1 MKLSFFQQN
10 MSRHVTFLQK
20 MSFHFVWSDVACV
33 SMQLLDV
40 SFCLPICV
48 SQCDWFNFHICS
60 LSFISRTRLQLQP
73 AGGNVSYLKKSEPHQ
88 VSKWRRGEWGRDRE
102 GGREEQW
109 EQKEWC
115 RGKENDKARWEKAG
129 WVDWGSQKWD
139 AQRSGEEGLVLLR
152 LDRCGGHRGEEME
165 MWKGKKP
172 EWVSKMWRK

>member
-20 MSFHFVWSDVACV
+20 MSFHVVWSDVACV

-102 GGREEQW
+102 GGREGGRSMGNRKSGAE
-109 EQKEWC
+109 EKKMTR
-115 RGKENDKARWEKAG
+115 RG
-129 WVDWGSQKWD
+129 
-139 AQRSGEEGLVLLR
+139 
-152 LDRCGGHRGEEME
+152 
-165 MWKGKKP
+165 GKKRGGWIG
-172 EWVSKMWRK
+172 EVRSEMLRDQGRRGWCC

>member
-102 GGREEQW
+102 GRREGGAMGTERVVQRKRKW
-109 EQKEWC
+109 QGEVGKSGVGGLGKSEV
-115 RGKENDKARWEKAG
+115 RGSEIRGGGAGVAKA
-129 WVDWGSQKWD
+129 
-139 AQRSGEEGLVLLR
+139 
-152 LDRCGGHRGEEME
+152 RCGGHRG
-165 MWKGKKP
+165 
-172 EWVSKMWRK
+172 